1 MSDESQPRR
10 GPGQH
15 ARRPD
20 RGSTAPTDRPTER
33 PAAAAGSPTDR
44 PAADPQ
50 GSQVSGS
57 RAAWR
62 RLVLFGRPR
71 ATTANLVVTILAVS
85 LGFAIAAQV
94 HQTQVQGLENLRED
108 DLVRI
113 LDTVNQDGTRLE
125 QEIATL
131 EASRDR
137 LKSGATSREEALAA
151 AKDRLDRLGILTGT
165 VPAVGPGVTVTIH
178 DPDHKVTAPLLLDT
192 LQELRDAGAEAV
204 QLNDVRVVADTY
216 FTDTDTGIEV
226 SGQAIVGPYTFT
238 AIGDGQ
244 TLASAMDI
252 PGGVSESV
260 RSIGGDTVVTP
271 RTEVK
276 ITALHTLS
284 AAQYAQPVPT
294 PTPTTS
300 P

>member
-1 MSDESQPRR
+1 MTDERHPQR

-20 RGSTAPTDRPTER
+20 AVDQDRPPP
-33 PAAAAGSPTDR
+33 PAEVFPVPS
-44 PAADPQ
+44 
-50 GSQVSGS
+50 S

-62 RLVLFGRPR
+62 RLFLFGRPR
-71 ATTANLVVTILAVS
+71 ATTANLVVTVLAVS

-131 EASRDR
+131 QASRDR

-151 AKDRLDRLGILTGT
+151 AKDRLDRLGVLTGT
-165 VPAVGPGVTVTIH
+165 VAAVGPGVTVTIH
-178 DPDHKVTAPLLLDT
+178 DPDGKVTAPLLLDT

-204 QLNDVRVVADTY
+204 QLNDVRVVANTY
-216 FTDTDTGIEV
+216 FTDTDSGIEV
-226 SGQAIVGPYTFT
+226 SGEAIDAPYTFT

-260 RSIGGDTVVTP
+260 RSIGGDTVITP
-271 RTEVK
+271 HNQVK
-276 ITALHTLS
+276 VTALHTLS
-284 AAQYAQPVPT
+284 VPQYAQPVPT